1 MQVTSPAGRDTPDP
15 APAPR
20 WARWFVAV
28 YLGLFVLC
36 GVAGFEAWPLTGWRL
51 FADARQARQPGF
63 QAVTVDGAGRETPV
77 PFRDLPAGYHG
88 DVQVLRGFAG
98 LAATRQARQPGFQA
112 VTVDGAGRETPVP
125 FRDLPAGYHGDVQVL
140 RGFAGLTATRQAAVC
155 QAWATAVRVRGGEV
169 AEVRIY
175 QTVTD
180 VSRRAGDRGAPPER
194 TLRFTCR
201 PGRPG

>member
-1 MQVTSPAGRDTPDP
+1 MERPPAPDRTDPDP

-20 WARWFVAV
+20 WARWYVGV
-28 YLGLFVLC
+28 YLALFLVC

-63 QAVTVDGAGRETPV
+63 QAVTVDGHETPI
-77 PFRDLPAGYHG
+77 PFRDLPAGYRG
-88 DVQVLRGFAG
+88 DVQILKGFA
-98 LAATRQARQPGFQA
+98 A
-112 VTVDGAGRETPVP
+112 
-125 FRDLPAGYHGDVQVL
+125 LPPA
-140 RGFAGLTATRQAAVC
+140 RQAAVC
-155 QAWATAVRVRGGEV
+155 RAWAEAVRDRGGEV

-180 VSRRAGDRGAPPER
+180 VSRRVGDRGAPPER

-201 PGRPG
+201 PGSAP

>member
-28 YLGLFVLC
+28 YLALFVLC

-88 DVQVLRGFAG
+88 DVQVLK
-98 LAATRQARQPGFQA
+98 
-112 VTVDGAGRETPVP
+112 
-125 FRDLPAGYHGDVQVL
+125 
-140 RGFAGLTATRQAAVC
+140 GFAGLTATRQAAVC
-155 QAWATAVRVRGGEV
+155 QAWAAAVRDRGGEV

-180 VSRRAGDRGAPPER
+180 VSRRAGDRGTPPER